1 MLGIVMTRI
10 GVASMALMLL
20 SGAAVAGQGQPQPFK
35 WWQAD
40 KYKTELG
47 LTAEQSA
54 QIEEVFQ
61 ALLPKLSAGK
71 EDLDRLEK
79 RVSDL
84 IADGTTS
91 EADVMKEVER
101 TEAARAELGKTR
113 TLMFFRMH
121 RILTPEQRIKMKELH
136 EQRDRNRRDGRGR

>member
-1 MLGIVMTRI
+1 MSRI
-10 GVASMALMLL
+10 GVAGVLVVMLL
-20 SGAAVAGQGQPQPFK
+20 AGPAASGQDQPFK
-35 WWQAD
+35 WWQSD

-47 LTAEQSA
+47 LTDEQSA

-91 EADVMKEVER
+91 EADVMKDVER
-101 TEAARAELGKTR
+101 AEAARAELGKTR

-121 RILTPEQRIKMKELH
+121 RILTPDQRIKMKALH
-136 EQRDRNRRDGRGR
+136 EQRERSRRDGRGR